1 MPSSIQESKLA
12 GQNLDALVVGVGF
25 SLAGVYTLYNLRK
38 LGYNVKAFEA
48 GGTHGTGTV
57 ILAFGSVQT
66 FPFISSPWKTCGR
79 IGITQSFPQGAEIQ
93 DYFHYVKP

>member
-1 MPSSIQESKLA
+1 MPSSIQESKVA

-57 ILAFGSVQT
+57 ILALGSVQT